1 LQYLQNNVIIY
12 HYMSEQKIILPSK
25 PKAILED
32 GNKGVFEI
40 DGLVPGYGYT
50 LGNSLR
56 RIILSSLP
64 GAAITAVKI
73 DGVSHEFST
82 IEGVKEDVITL
93 LLNLK
98 NVRFQLIGDEP
109 VKVAFSVKGPKI
121 VTAADIGAKGA
132 VSISNTDQYICEI
145 TSKTG
150 INVELTVERGLGFV
164 PRDAHHKQK
173 ADIGIIFLDAIF
185 SPIRRVSYDVEE
197 MRVGDKTNF
206 NRLRLTIETDGT
218 LSPREALETS
228 VNTMI
233 EQLAA
238 IVSVDSGKIIAEIQA
253 ATAAKTPMMEAPASE
268 EETASSSDEDSVDV
282 TDVLKNRIDAIGL
295 STRTLNALSAA
306 NIRTVGGIARKRVD
320 DLLEIDGI
328 GDKGITEIKE
338 ALAQFNLSLKD

>member
-1 LQYLQNNVIIY
+1 
-12 HYMSEQKIILPSK
+12 MSEQKIILPSK
-25 PKAILED
+25 PKAVLEE

-73 DGVSHEFST
+73 DGVSHEFAT
-82 IEGVKEDVITL
+82 IDGVKEDVITM

-109 VKVAFSVKGPKI
+109 AKISFSVKGPKI
-121 VTAADIGAKGA
+121 VTAADISAKGA
-132 VSISNTDQYICEI
+132 VSVSNLDQYICEI
-145 TSKTG
+145 SGKATLN
-150 INVELTVERGLGFV
+150 IELTIERGLGFV

-173 ADIGIIFLDAIF
+173 ADIGTIFLDAIF

-238 IVSVDSGKIIAEIQA
+238 IVSVDSGKVIAEIQA
-253 ATAAKTPMMEAPASE
+253 TIAAKVPHIEAATTE
-268 EETASSSDEDSVDV
+268 EDSSTATSDDDSIDV

>member
-1 LQYLQNNVIIY
+1 
-12 HYMSEQKIILPSK
+12 MTEQKIILPSK
-25 PKAILED
+25 PKAVSEEA
-32 GNKGVFEI
+32 NKGVFEI

-56 RIILSSLP
+56 RIILSSLS
-64 GAAITAVKI
+64 GAAVTAVKI

-82 IEGVKEDVITL
+82 IEGVKEDVITI

-109 VKVAFSVKGPKI
+109 VKVSFSVKGPKK
-121 VTAADIGAKGA
+121 VTAADINAKGA
-132 VSISNTDQYICEI
+132 VSVSNADQYICEI
-145 TSKTG
+145 TSKVSLD
-150 INVELTVERGLGFV
+150 VELTIERGLGFV
-164 PRDAHHKQK
+164 PRDAHHNKQK
-173 ADIGIIFLDAIF
+173 ADIGTIFLDAIF

-206 NRLRLTIETDGT
+206 NRLRMTIETDGT
-218 LSPREALETS
+218 ISPREALETS

-238 IVSVDSGKIIAEIQA
+238 IVSVDSGAVIADIQSKVS
-253 ATAAKTPMMEAPASE
+253 AKAVAPAMEVAEASE
-268 EETASSSDEDSVDV
+268 EAAAEDDSVDV

-306 NIRTVGGIARKRVD
+306 NIRTVGGVARKHVA

-338 ALAQFNLSLKD
+338 ALAAFNLSLKD

>member
-1 LQYLQNNVIIY
+1 MTEQN
-12 HYMSEQKIILPSK
+12 IILPSK
-25 PKAILED
+25 PRATLED

-56 RIILSSLP
+56 RIILSSLT
-64 GAAITAVKI
+64 GAAVTSVKI
-73 DGVSHEFST
+73 DGVSHEFAT
-82 IEGVKEDVITL
+82 IEGVKEDVITI

-98 NVRFQLIGDEP
+98 NVRFAVTSDEP
-109 VKVAFSVKGPKI
+109 QKVTLSVKGPKVI
-121 VTAADIGAKGA
+121 TAADITAKGA
-132 VSISNTDQYICEI
+132 ATVANPDQYICEI
-145 TSKTG
+145 TAKVTLE
-150 INVELTVERGLGFV
+150 IELTIEKGLGFV
-164 PRDAHHKQK
+164 PREAHHKQK
-173 ADIGIIFLDAIF
+173 ADIGTIFLDAVF

-218 LSPREALETS
+218 ISPREALEQS
-228 VNTMI
+228 VRIMI

-238 IVSVDSGKIIAEIQA
+238 VVSVSAQESIDEVQSRMAMKSPA
-253 ATAAKTPMMEAPASE
+253 MMESIESE
-268 EETASSSDEDSVDV
+268 MSTTEEGENDVDV
-282 TDVLKNRIDAIGL
+282 TDVLKNRIDSIGL

-306 NIRTVGGIARKRVD
+306 NIRTVGGIARKHVA

-338 ALAQFNLSLKD
+338 ALAAFDLSLKD

>member
-1 LQYLQNNVIIY
+1 
-12 HYMSEQKIILPSK
+12 MTEQKIILPSK
-25 PKAILED
+25 PKATLEE
-32 GNKGVFEI
+32 GTKGVFEI

-56 RIILSSLP
+56 RIILSSLT
-64 GAAITAVKI
+64 GAAVTAVKI
-73 DGVSHEFST
+73 DGVSHEFAT
-82 IEGVKEDVITL
+82 IEGVKEDVITI

-98 NVRFQLIGDEP
+98 NVRFALTTDEP
-109 VKVAFSVKGPKI
+109 QKVTLSVKGPKV
-121 VTAADIGAKGA
+121 VTAADISAKGLVTVA
-132 VSISNTDQYICEI
+132 NPDQYICEV
-145 TSKTG
+145 TGKTALT
-150 INVELTVERGLGFV
+150 IELTVERGLGFV
-164 PRDAHHKQK
+164 PREAHHKQK
-173 ADIGIIFLDAIF
+173 ADIGTIFLDAVF

-218 LSPREALETS
+218 ISPREALEQS
-228 VNTMI
+228 VKTMI

-238 IVSVDSGKIIAEIQA
+238 IVSIDAGLAIDEVQSRM
-253 ATAAKTPMMEAPASE
+253 ATAMPVMPEMMMEHAAPAS
-268 EETASSSDEDSVDV
+268 DEDNVDV

-306 NIRTVGGIARKRVD
+306 NIRTVGGVARKRVA

-338 ALAQFNLSLKD
+338 ALAAFDLSLKE

>member
-1 LQYLQNNVIIY
+1 
-12 HYMSEQKIILPSK
+12 MSEQKIILPSK
-25 PKAILED
+25 PKAVLEE
-32 GNKGVFEI
+32 GSKGVYEI

-56 RIILSSLP
+56 RIILSSLR

-82 IEGVKEDVITL
+82 IEGVKEDVITI

-98 NVRFQLIGDEP
+98 NVRFSIVGDEP
-109 VKVAFSVKGPKI
+109 QKVTLSVKGPKV
-121 VTAADIGAKGA
+121 VTAADISAKG
-132 VSISNTDQYICEI
+132 SIEVINTDQYICEV
-145 TSKTG
+145 TGKTTLT
-150 INVELTVERGLGFV
+150 IEVTVEKGLGFV
-164 PRDAHHKQK
+164 PRDQHHKQK
-173 ADIGIIFLDAIF
+173 AEIGTIFLDAIF

-206 NRLRLTIETDGT
+206 NRLRMTIETDGSI
-218 LSPREALETS
+218 SPREALEQS
-228 VNTMI
+228 VHTMI

-238 IVSVDSGKIIAEIQA
+238 VISVETKTVIDDVQSRM
-253 ATAAKTPMMEAPASE
+253 ATTH
-268 EETASSSDEDSVDV
+268 TASPVDTTSEDAVNEDDSVDV
-282 TDVLKNRIDAIGL
+282 TDVLKNRIDTIGL

-306 NIRTVGGIARKRVD
+306 NIRTVGGIARKKVE
-320 DLLEIDGI
+320 DLLEVDGI

>member
-1 LQYLQNNVIIY
+1 
-12 HYMSEQKIILPSK
+12 MSEQKIILPSK
-25 PKAILED
+25 PRATLEE

-64 GAAITAVKI
+64 GAAVTAAKI
-73 DGVSHEFST
+73 DGISHEFST
-82 IEGVKEDVITL
+82 IEGVKEDVITM

-98 NVRFQLIGDEP
+98 NVRFQLSSDEP
-109 VKVAFSVKGPKI
+109 QHVTLAVKGPKI
-121 VTAADIGAKGA
+121 VTAADISTTGQVTVA
-132 VSISNTDQYICEI
+132 TPDQYVCEI
-145 TSKTG
+145 TGKAS
-150 INVELTVERGLGFV
+150 ISVELTIERGLGFV
-164 PRDAHHKQK
+164 SRDAHHKQK
-173 ADIGIIFLDAIF
+173 ADIGTIFLDAIF

-206 NRLRLTIETDGT
+206 NRLRITIETDGT
-218 LSPREALETS
+218 ISPREALESS
-228 VNTMI
+228 VRTMI

-238 IVSVDSGKIIAEIQA
+238 VISVDSGAMIDEVQSRVTSAIRMTPA
-253 ATAAKTPMMEAPASE
+253 ADDDMAPAGMDDDS
-268 EETASSSDEDSVDV
+268 SVDV
-282 TDVLKNRIDAIGL
+282 TDVMKNRIDSIGL

-320 DLLEIDGI
+320 DLLEIEGI

-338 ALAQFNLSLKD
+338 ALATFGLALKE

>member
-1 LQYLQNNVIIY
+1 
-12 HYMSEQKIILPSK
+12 MSEQKIILPSK
-25 PKAILED
+25 PKAIVEE

-73 DGVSHEFST
+73 EGVSHEFST

-109 VKVAFSVKGPKI
+109 VKISFSVKGPKI
-121 VTAADIGAKGA
+121 VTAADINAKGA

-145 TSKTG
+145 TGKAG
-150 INVELTVERGLGFV
+150 LNVELTIERGLGFV

-173 ADIGIIFLDAIF
+173 ADIGTIFLDAIF

-218 LSPREALETS
+218 LSPRVALETS

-238 IVSVDSGKIIAEIQA
+238 IVSVDSGKIIADIQA
-253 ATAAKTPMMEAPASE
+253 QTAVKAPSIESAPSE
-268 EETASSSDEDSVDV
+268 EEVAASDEEAVDV
-282 TDVLKNRIDAIGL
+282 TDVLKNRIDGIGL

>member
-1 LQYLQNNVIIY
+1 
-12 HYMSEQKIILPSK
+12 MTEQKIILPSK
-25 PKAILED
+25 PKATFEE

-40 DGLVPGYGYT
+40 DGFVPGYGYT

-56 RIILSSLP
+56 RIILSSLS

-82 IEGVKEDVITL
+82 IEGVKEDVITM

-98 NVRFQLIGDEP
+98 NVRFEVTSDEP
-109 VKVAFSVKGPKI
+109 QKVTLSVKGPKV
-121 VTAADIGAKGA
+121 VTAADISAKG
-132 VSISNTDQYICEI
+132 SISVATPDQYICEL
-145 TSKTG
+145 TAKASLS
-150 INVELTVERGLGFV
+150 VELTVERGLGFV
-164 PRDAHHKQK
+164 PRDQHHKQK
-173 ADIGIIFLDAIF
+173 ADVGVIFLDAIF

-206 NRLRLTIETDGT
+206 NRIRLTIETDGT
-218 LSPREALETS
+218 ITPRAALESS
-228 VNTMI
+228 VKIMI

-238 IVSVDSGKIIAEIQA
+238 IVSIDAQQMIDDVQA
-253 ATAAKTPMMEAPASE
+253 HLATKTAHVAPASE
-268 EETASSSDEDSVDV
+268 ESSVDASEEEGVDV

-295 STRTLNALSAA
+295 STRTLNALTAA
-306 NIRTVGGIARKRVD
+306 NIRTIGGIARKHVS

-338 ALAQFNLSLKD
+338 ALAQFDLSLKE

>member
-1 LQYLQNNVIIY
+1 
-12 HYMSEQKIILPSK
+12 MSEQKIILPSK
-25 PKAILED
+25 PRATLEE

-64 GAAITAVKI
+64 GAAVTAAKI

-82 IEGVKEDVITL
+82 IDGVKEDVITI

-98 NVRFQLIGDEP
+98 NVRFQLLSDEP
-109 VKVAFSVKGPKI
+109 QKVRLSVKGPKI
-121 VTAADIGAKGA
+121 VTAGDITVGGQVTIANK
-132 VSISNTDQYICEI
+132 DQYICEI
-145 TSKTG
+145 TGKAS
-150 INVELTVERGLGFV
+150 IDIELTIERGLGFV

-173 ADIGIIFLDAIF
+173 AEIGTIFLDAIF

-206 NRLRLTIETDGT
+206 NRLRMTIETDGT
-218 LSPREALETS
+218 ISPREALESS
-228 VNTMI
+228 VKTMI

-238 IVSVDSGKIIAEIQA
+238 IVSVDSGAVIEEVQSRVTHAY
-253 ATAAKTPMMEAPASE
+253 TAAPVTEEVATPE
-268 EETASSSDEDSVDV
+268 EESVDV
-282 TDVLKNRIDAIGL
+282 TDVMKNRIDAIGL

-306 NIRTVGGIARKRVD
+306 NIRTIGGIARKRAE
-320 DLLEIDGI
+320 DLLEIEGI

-338 ALAQFNLSLKD
+338 ALAQFGLSLKE

>member
-1 LQYLQNNVIIY
+1 
-12 HYMSEQKIILPSK
+12 MSEQNIILPSK
-25 PKAILED
+25 PRIVLEES
-32 GNKGVFEI
+32 NKGIFEI

-64 GAAITAVKI
+64 GAAITSVKI

-82 IEGVKEDVITL
+82 IEGVKEDVITI

-98 NVRFQLIGDEP
+98 NVRFQLPTDESA
-109 VKVAFSVKGPKI
+109 KVTLSAKGPKI
-121 VTAADIGAKGA
+121 VTAADITATGGVVVA
-132 VSISNTDQYICEI
+132 NPDQYICEVTAKAGLTI
-145 TSKTG
+145 
-150 INVELTVERGLGFV
+150 ELTIERGLGFV

-173 ADIGIIFLDAIF
+173 ADIGTIFLDAIF

-218 LSPREALETS
+218 LAPREAFERS
-228 VNTMI
+228 VRTMI

-238 IVSVDSGKIIAEIQA
+238 IISIEAETVIMEIQSSQSVKVPAMIESEMVEVA
-253 ATAAKTPMMEAPASE
+253 APVAAA
-268 EETASSSDEDSVDV
+268 EDTQVDV
-282 TDVLKNRIDAIGL
+282 TDVMKNRIDTIGL
-295 STRTLNALSAA
+295 STRTLNALAAA
-306 NIRTVGGIARKRVD
+306 NIRTLGGIARKHAN

-328 GDKGITEIKE
+328 GDKGIQEIKD
-338 ALAQFNLSLKD
+338 ALQPFGLSLKE